1 MLALITSYFNPTH
14 CQKLKDNYVQ
24 FRKHLNHPI
33 VTVELAFNDQ
43 PFFIN
48 DAIHIRGTDKNLLW
62 QKERLLNIALESL
75 PNNVDKVAWLDADII
90 FENSNWFQETEKKLD
105 SYKVVQ
111 PFEYVS
117 EDGHYSD
124 PAYENT
130 PSFGKFIEENPDQS
144 QWLETGP
151 WPSVGLVWSARRD
164 VLSNGFYDKDV
175 VGSSDTYQ
183 LLSWLGLWNQKMVQ
197 LLTPHN
203 RKEYLLWA
211 WQSYEAVKGDIGSIS
226 GNIKHLYHGKK
237 SSRQYFD
244 RIRILVEN
252 EFCAS
257 KDITLDS
264 QRLYQW
270 NSNKPLFHQSVKQ
283 YFVSRSQN
291 D

>member
-1 MLALITSYFNPTH
+1 MLALITSYFNPAN

-105 SYKVVQ
+105 TFKVVQ

-130 PSFGKFIEENPDQS
+130 PSFGKFIAENPDHS
-144 QWLETGP
+144 QWLEASP
-151 WPSVGLVWSARRD
+151 WPSVGLIWSARRD

-183 LLSWLGLWNQKMVQ
+183 LLSWLGLWNQQMVQ
-197 LLTPHN
+197 LLPPHN

-211 WQSYEAVKGDIGSIS
+211 WQSYEAVKGDIGSVS
-226 GNIKHLYHGKK
+226 GNITHLYHGKK
-237 SSRQYFD
+237 FSRQYFD